1 MYRVQAQGIGVHKT
15 MTAQVTSEWLHNS
28 HGSLFSST
36 SSKRGLNS
44 AAHIENVESGSLNN
58 IYILKTKLIKS
69 DGRKKKG
76 FIPND
81 NEWALRNLFLFFLD

>member
-28 HGSLFSST
+28 HGSLFTST

-44 AAHIENVESGSLNN
+44 AAHVENVESGSLNN
-58 IYILKTKLIKS
+58 IYIFEMKLVKS

-81 NEWALRNLFLFFLD
+81 NEWAERIFF

>member
-1 MYRVQAQGIGVHKT
+1 MYRVQAQGIGVLKT
-15 MTAQVTSEWLHNS
+15 MTAQGTSKWLRNS

-58 IYILKTKLIKS
+58 IYILEMKLIKS

-76 FIPND
+76 FIPNV
-81 NEWALRNLFLFFLD
+81 NEWAERIFF